1 MSHQATIATKNAVI
15 FQVEAV
21 TATADSMDLVQA
33 ASFSRQR
40 DDQLEWFQQM
50 RALPLTYTK
59 TGGVLLAP
67 LLSSPLHWNACHA
80 INAWENTAGCPAA
93 PTAACLSAAIGRR
106 PDGTS
111 RARLVPPNFGRN
123 PPRGLARSDQIFGF
137 RSGQF

>member
-21 TATADSMDLVQA
+21 TATADSMDFVQA
-33 ASFSRQR
+33 ASSSRQR

-50 RALPLTYTK
+50 RALPHTYTK

-67 LLSSPLHWNACHA
+67 LLSSTLHWNACHA
-80 INAWENTAGCPAA
+80 IHVWENTASCPAA
-93 PTAACLSAAIGRR
+93 PTAACLSAATGRR

-111 RARLVPPNFGRN
+111 
-123 PPRGLARSDQIFGF
+123 D
-137 RSGQF
+137 

>member
-1 MSHQATIATKNAVI
+1 MAGAAVAKFAVAIQVLATSRWRQSLRPRTRWISFI
-15 FQVEAV
+15 
-21 TATADSMDLVQA
+21 QA

-111 RARLVPPNFGRN
+111 
-123 PPRGLARSDQIFGF
+123 D
-137 RSGQF
+137 